1 MERRGDFL
9 SFSERRHNDGARLRR
24 STFLVFSTNLH
35 PADLGDEAPAPHSV
49 QDAAA
54 RAVGDEFIRIFE
66 AFCTARK
73 LPFTRDL
80 IMKFIGKQYR
90 RTAKVFRRCH
100 PRDVLSHALNLIHFE
115 KLPFALTEESP
126 GPCFRQLFPTQ
137 ARTTT

>member
-1 MERRGDFL
+1 MLLRGP
-9 SFSERRHNDGARLRR
+9 SEN
-24 STFLVFSTNLH
+24 
-35 PADLGDEAPAPHSV
+35 
-49 QDAAA
+49 
-54 RAVGDEFIRIFE
+54 EFIRIFE
-66 AFCTARK
+66 AFGTARK
-73 LPFTRDL
+73 LPLTRDL
-80 IMKFIGKQYR
+80 IVKFIDKQYR